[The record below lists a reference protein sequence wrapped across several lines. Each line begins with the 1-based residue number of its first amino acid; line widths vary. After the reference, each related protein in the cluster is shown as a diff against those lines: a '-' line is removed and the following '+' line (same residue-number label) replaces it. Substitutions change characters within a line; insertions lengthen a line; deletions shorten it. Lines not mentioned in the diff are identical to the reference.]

1 MFSTSDVHAY
11 ILSFAGVMEDDF
23 LASFCPEG
31 TVATVVDDH
40 TTLTNLR
47 ADQSGII
54 GVIRRLHNLGCTLL
68 ELRISDTILH

>member
-1 MFSTSDVHAY
+1 MAALFNGNGMMGKTAVPWPRSSRRK
-11 ILSFAGVMEDDF
+11 
-23 LASFCPEG
+23 
-31 TVATVVDDH
+31 VAVDPH

-68 ELRISDTILH
+68 ELRISDTICNY